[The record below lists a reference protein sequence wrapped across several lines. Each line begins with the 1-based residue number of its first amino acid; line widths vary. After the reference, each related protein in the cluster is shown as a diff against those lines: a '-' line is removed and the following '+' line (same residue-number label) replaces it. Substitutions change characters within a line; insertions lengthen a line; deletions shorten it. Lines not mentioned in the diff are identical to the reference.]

1 MVIVNTIIGW
11 LILLAMII
19 VLTNNNI
26 PFIFPLINNL
36 LGGFKHLFFSIIYG
50 IILPIE
56 YCMFQR
62 GSNHQ
67 PGMVGC
73 IFPDDFWDENMFFA
87 GFFEGFARVLFFGA
101 EDFEHVVVVIFVL
114 VRRLFLG
121 ALSFLLRFDW
131 FVLATCFISFKV
143 IQCCVCCCFCL
154 SSSGLFADV
163 CFSWFDK
170 VSTRILDGN
179 EWFLGFPWFHQYD
192 RRFRKNGFGE
202 IRKDEH
208 EK

>member
-1 MVIVNTIIGW
+1 MMVIVNTIIGW

-19 VLTNNNI
+19 VLTNNI
-26 PFIFPLINNL
+26 PLIFPLINNL

-87 GFFEGFARVLFFGA
+87 GFSRVLRGFC
-101 EDFEHVVVVIFVL
+101 
-114 VRRLFLG
+114 FLG
-121 ALSFLLRFDW
+121 W
-131 FVLATCFISFKV
+131 
-143 IQCCVCCCFCL
+143 
-154 SSSGLFADV
+154 
-163 CFSWFDK
+163 
-170 VSTRILDGN
+170 RILN
-179 EWFLGFPWFHQYD
+179 MWLLFFC
-192 RRFRKNGFGE
+192 FG
-202 IRKDEH
+202 
-208 EK
+208 

>member
-1 MVIVNTIIGW
+1 MMVIVNTIIGW

-26 PFIFPLINNL
+26 PLIFPLINNL

-87 GFFEGFARVLFFGA
+87 GFSRVLRGFC
-101 EDFEHVVVVIFVL
+101 
-114 VRRLFLG
+114 FLG
-121 ALSFLLRFDW
+121 W
-131 FVLATCFISFKV
+131 
-143 IQCCVCCCFCL
+143 
-154 SSSGLFADV
+154 
-163 CFSWFDK
+163 
-170 VSTRILDGN
+170 RILNMWLLFFLFWLDGCF
-179 EWFLGFPWFHQYD
+179 WVLCLFC
-192 RRFRKNGFGE
+192 
-202 IRKDEH
+202 
-208 EK
+208 